1 VILRKTNNYMS
12 KQIMNKKILILT
24 IVIAALVVV
33 FFLKNNQLI
42 TSSPSYSYETAMIDE
57 GDIAAYI
64 LASGTVNPVNTVDV
78 VAQVSGVVNQIHADF
93 NSIVK
98 QGEIL
103 AQIDPTLYEL
113 QVRQAEAT
121 LNKAQ
126 AEAEK
131 KRKIYEV
138 YKELIN
144 TPDRISKYEL
154 ENSRIEF
161 TAATEQLKIAKT
173 ELEKAESNLN
183 STAIRSPIDGIIV
196 SMNIGVG
203 KFVSPSQSHPLFVIA
218 NDLTKMKVEAHVSEA
233 DIGKLREGQEASFEV
248 DAYPGQQFEGKIQ
261 QIRNVPTTNNN
272 VVTYDVV
279 ILVDKNDE
287 LRLKPG
293 MTAEVQILV
302 ANQNDVLRIP
312 TAALRFIPPP
322 SSLIEEDSSNLKN
335 SPMIWALAKNGRLK
349 AVSVE
354 TGISDDEFTQ
364 ILGGDLE
371 IGQEIVIGVTQKGGS
386 SSEELGPIVLPKPK
400 RF

>member
-1 VILRKTNNYMS
+1 
-12 KQIMNKKILILT
+12 MNRKILILT
-24 IVIAALVVV
+24 IIIAALIVAL
-33 FFLKNNQLI
+33 FLKNSQLI
-42 TSSPSYSYETAMIDE
+42 TNSPNYSYETAMIDV

-64 LASGTVNPVNTVDV
+64 LASGTVNPVSTVDV

-93 NSIVK
+93 NSIVE

-103 AQIDPTLYEL
+103 AQIDPTLYDL

-121 LNKAQ
+121 LSKAQ

-154 ENSRIEF
+154 ENSKIEF
-161 TAATEQLKIAKT
+161 TAAAEQLKIAKT

-183 STAIRSPIDGIIV
+183 STAIRSPIDGVVV
-196 SMNIGVG
+196 SMNIRVG
-203 KFVSPSQSHPLFVIA
+203 EFVSPSQSHPLFVIA

-233 DIGKLREGQEASFEV
+233 DIGKLREGQEAFFEV
-248 DAYPGQQFEGKIQ
+248 DAYPGQQFEGRIQ
-261 QIRNVPTTNNN
+261 QIRNVPITNNN

-287 LRLKPG
+287 LILKPG

-312 TAALRFIPPP
+312 TAALRFMPPP
-322 SSLIEEDSSNLKN
+322 SSLIEKDSSELKN
-335 SPMIWALAKNGRLK
+335 SPIVWALLKNSRLK

-354 TGISDDEFTQ
+354 TGISDGEFTQ
-364 ILGGDLE
+364 ILAGDVE
-371 IGQEIVIGVTQKGGS
+371 KGQEIVIGVTQKGKS

>member
-1 VILRKTNNYMS
+1 MQKRVTNR
-12 KQIMNKKILILT
+12 KILILT
-24 IVIAALVVV
+24 IAIIALVVV
-33 FFLKNNQLI
+33 FFLKNSQLI
-42 TSSPSYSYETAMIDE
+42 RRSPSYSYETAMIDK

-64 LASGTVNPVNTVDV
+64 SASGTANPVNTVDV
-78 VAQVSGVVNQIHADF
+78 VAQVSGVVNQIYADF

-103 AQIDPTLYEL
+103 AQIDPALYEL

-121 LNKAQ
+121 LSKTQ
-126 AEAEK
+126 AETEK
-131 KRKIYEV
+131 KRKIYEL

-154 ENSRIEF
+154 ESSRIEY
-161 TAATEQLKIAKT
+161 TSAAEQLKIAKT

-183 STAIRSPIDGIIV
+183 STAIRSPIDGVIV

-203 KFVSPSQSHPLFVIA
+203 EFVSPSQSHPLFVIA

-233 DIGKLREGQEASFEV
+233 DIGKLREGQGAFFEV
-248 DAYPGQQFEGKIQ
+248 DAYHGQQFEGRIQ
-261 QIRNVPTTNNN
+261 QIRNVPIVNNN

-279 ILVDKNDE
+279 ILVNNNDE
-287 LRLKPG
+287 LKLKPG

-302 ANQNDVLRIP
+302 ANQKNVLRIP

-322 SSLIEEDSSNLKN
+322 SSLIDQDSSDLKN
-335 SPMIWALAKNGRLK
+335 SPMVWTLLENGRLK
-349 AVSVE
+349 AITVE
-354 TGISDDEFTQ
+354 TGISDDMFTQ
-364 ILGGDLE
+364 ILGGDIE
-371 IGQEIVIGVTQKGGS
+371 KGQDIIIGVTQKGKS

>member
-1 VILRKTNNYMS
+1 MRNSDNQMRKQVINR
-12 KQIMNKKILILT
+12 KILILA
-24 IVIAALVVV
+24 IVIIALAVG
-33 FFLKNNQLI
+33 FFLKYSQFING
-42 TSSPSYSYETAMIDE
+42 SPNYSYNTATVDS
-57 GDIAAYI
+57 GDIVAYI
-64 LASGTVNPVNTVDV
+64 SASGTVNPVNTVDV
-78 VAQVSGVVNQIHADF
+78 VAQVSGVVIQIYADF

-113 QVRQAEAT
+113 QARQAEAT
-121 LNKAQ
+121 LSKAQ

-131 KRKIYEV
+131 KRKIYEL
-138 YKELIN
+138 YKQLIN

-154 ENSRIEF
+154 ENSRIEY
-161 TAATEQLKIAKT
+161 TSAMEQLKIAKT

-183 STAIRSPIDGIIV
+183 STAIRSSIDGVII

-203 KFVSPSQSHPLFVIA
+203 EFVSPSHPLFVIA

-233 DIGKLREGQEASFEV
+233 DIGKLREGQEAFFEV
-248 DAYPGQQFEGKIQ
+248 DAYPGQQFQGRIQ
-261 QIRNVPTTNNN
+261 QIRNVPNTNNN

-287 LRLKPG
+287 LKLKPG

-322 SSLIEEDSSNLKN
+322 SSLIEEDSNELRN
-335 SPMIWALAKNGRLK
+335 SPIIWTLLKNGRLK
-349 AVSVE
+349 AMSVE
-354 TGISDDEFTQ
+354 TGISDDKFTE
-364 ILGGDLE
+364 ILGGDLKK
-371 IGQEIVIGVTQKGGS
+371 GQEIVIGVTHKGKS

>member
-1 VILRKTNNYMS
+1 MP
-12 KQIMNKKILILT
+12 KQVMNRKILILT
-24 IVIAALVVV
+24 IVIAALAVV
-33 FFLKNNQLI
+33 FLLRNTQLI
-42 TSSPSYSYETAMIDE
+42 TNSPSYSYETAVIDR

-78 VAQVSGVVNQIHADF
+78 VAQVSGVVNQIYADF
-93 NSIVK
+93 NSVVK

-103 AQIDPTLYEL
+103 AQIDPALYEL
-113 QVRQAEAT
+113 QVRQTEAT
-121 LNKAQ
+121 LSKAQ

-131 KRKIYEV
+131 KRNTYEA
-138 YKELIN
+138 YKELSK

-154 ENSRIEF
+154 ENSKIEF
-161 TAATEQLKIAKT
+161 TAAAEQLKIAKT

-183 STAIRSPIDGIIV
+183 STAIRSPIDGV
-196 SMNIGVG
+196 SVSKNIGVG
-203 KFVSPSQSHPLFVIA
+203 EFVSPSQSHPLFVIA
-218 NDLTKMKVEAHVSEA
+218 NDLTKMMVEAHVSEA
-233 DIGKLREGQEASFEV
+233 DIGRLREGQEASFEV

-279 ILVDKNDE
+279 ILVDNNDE

-293 MTAEVQILV
+293 MTAEVRILV
-302 ANQNDVLRIP
+302 SNQKDVLRIP

-322 SSLIEEDSSNLKN
+322 SSPIEHDSNDLKN
-335 SPMIWALAKNGRLK
+335 SPVVWTMLKNGHLM
-349 AVSVE
+349 AVPVE

-364 ILGGDLE
+364 ILGGDLKK
-371 IGQEIVIGVTQKGGS
+371 GQTVVIGVRQKGKS
-386 SSEELGPIVLPKPK
+386 SAEELGPIVLPKPK

>member
-1 VILRKTNNYMS
+1 MNRKL
-12 KQIMNKKILILT
+12 LILA
-24 IVIAALVVV
+24 IVIIALVVV
-33 FFLKNNQLI
+33 FFLKNSQLV
-42 TSSPSYSYETAMIDE
+42 SRSPSYSYNTATIDS

-64 LASGTVNPVNTVDV
+64 SASGTVNPVITVDV
-78 VAQVSGVVNQIHADF
+78 VAHVSGVVNQIHADF

-103 AQIDPTLYEL
+103 AQIDPSLYEL
-113 QVRQAEAT
+113 QVRQADAT
-121 LNKAQ
+121 LSKAQ

-131 KRKIYEV
+131 KRKIYEL

-154 ENSRIEF
+154 ENSRIEY
-161 TAATEQLKIAKT
+161 TSAMEQLKIAKA

-183 STAIRSPIDGIIV
+183 SAAIRSPIEGVII
-196 SMNIGVG
+196 SKNIGVG
-203 KFVSPSQSHPLFVIA
+203 EFIGPSQSHPLFVIA

-233 DIGKLREGQEASFEV
+233 DIGKLREGQEALFEV
-248 DAYPGQQFEGKIQ
+248 DAYPGQQFKGRIQ
-261 QIRNVPTTNNN
+261 QIRNVPLTNNN

-279 ILVDKNDE
+279 ILVSNNDE
-287 LRLKPG
+287 LKLKPG

-322 SSLIEEDSSNLKN
+322 SSPLDQDSNDLKN
-335 SPMIWALAKNGRLK
+335 SPTVWILLKNGRLK
-349 AVSVE
+349 AISVE
-354 TGISDDEFTQ
+354 TGISDDIFTQ
-364 ILGGDLE
+364 ILGGDME
-371 IGQEIVIGVTQKGGS
+371 KGQEIIIGVTQKGKS

>member
-1 VILRKTNNYMS
+1 MPKRVMNRKL
-12 KQIMNKKILILT
+12 LILA
-24 IVIAALVVV
+24 IVIIALVVV
-33 FFLKNNQLI
+33 FFLKNSQLV
-42 TSSPSYSYETAMIDE
+42 SRSPSYSYNTATIDS

-64 LASGTVNPVNTVDV
+64 SASGTVNPVITVDV
-78 VAQVSGVVNQIHADF
+78 VAHVSGVVNQIHADF

-113 QVRQAEAT
+113 QVRQADAT
-121 LNKAQ
+121 LSKAQ

-131 KRKIYEV
+131 KRKIYEL

-154 ENSRIEF
+154 ENSRIEY
-161 TAATEQLKIAKT
+161 TSAMEQLKIAKA

-183 STAIRSPIDGIIV
+183 SAAIRSPIEGVII
-196 SMNIGVG
+196 SKNIGVG
-203 KFVSPSQSHPLFVIA
+203 EFIGPSQSHPLFVIA

-233 DIGKLREGQEASFEV
+233 DIGKLREGQEAVFEV
-248 DAYPGQQFEGKIQ
+248 DAYPGQQFKGRIQ
-261 QIRNVPTTNNN
+261 QIRNVSITNNN

-279 ILVDKNDE
+279 ILVSNNDE
-287 LRLKPG
+287 LKLKPG

-312 TAALRFIPPP
+312 TAALRFIPLP
-322 SSLIEEDSSNLKN
+322 SSPLDQDSNDLQN
-335 SPMIWALAKNGRLK
+335 SPTVWILLKNGRLK
-349 AVSVE
+349 AISVE
-354 TGISDDEFTQ
+354 TGISDDIFTQ
-364 ILGGDLE
+364 ILGGDIE
-371 IGQEIVIGVTQKGGS
+371 KGQEIIIGVTQKGKS

>member
-1 VILRKTNNYMS
+1 MP
-12 KQIMNKKILILT
+12 KQVKNRKILIIT
-24 IVIAALVVV
+24 IVIAALAVV
-33 FFLKNNQLI
+33 FFLKNSQLI
-42 TSSPSYSYETAMIDE
+42 TNSPSYSYETAIIDE

-113 QVRQAEAT
+113 QVRQDEAT
-121 LNKAQ
+121 LSKAQ

-131 KRKIYEV
+131 KRKIYEA
-138 YKELIN
+138 YKELSN

-154 ENSRIEF
+154 ENSKIEF
-161 TAATEQLKIAKT
+161 TAAAEQLKIAKT

-183 STAIRSPIDGIIV
+183 STSIRSPIDGV
-196 SMNIGVG
+196 AFSMNIGVG
-203 KFVSPSQSHPLFVIA
+203 EFVSPTQSHPLFVIA

-233 DIGKLREGQEASFEV
+233 DIGRLREGQEAFFGV
-248 DAYPGQQFEGKIQ
+248 DAYPGRRFEGKIL

-279 ILVDKNDE
+279 IIVDQNDE

-302 ANQNDVLRIP
+302 ANQKNILRIP

-322 SSLIEEDSSNLKN
+322 SSPIEQDSKDLKN
-335 SPMIWALAKNGRLK
+335 SPVVWTLLKNGRLM
-349 AVSVE
+349 AVPLE

-364 ILGGDLE
+364 ILGGDLQK
-371 IGQEIVIGVTQKGGS
+371 GQEIVIGVRQEGKS

>member
-1 VILRKTNNYMS
+1 MNRKL
-12 KQIMNKKILILT
+12 LILA
-24 IVIAALVVV
+24 IVIIALVVV
-33 FFLKNNQLI
+33 FFLKNSQLV
-42 TSSPSYSYETAMIDE
+42 SRSPSYSYNTATIDS

-64 LASGTVNPVNTVDV
+64 SASGTVNPVITVDV
-78 VAQVSGVVNQIHADF
+78 VAHVSGVVNQIHADF

-113 QVRQAEAT
+113 QVRQADAT
-121 LNKAQ
+121 LSKAQ

-131 KRKIYEV
+131 KRKIYEL

-154 ENSRIEF
+154 ENSRIEY
-161 TAATEQLKIAKT
+161 TSAMEQLKIAKA

-183 STAIRSPIDGIIV
+183 SAAIRSPIEGVII
-196 SMNIGVG
+196 SKNIGVG
-203 KFVSPSQSHPLFVIA
+203 EFIGPSQSHPLFVIA

-233 DIGKLREGQEASFEV
+233 DIGKLREGQEAVFEV
-248 DAYPGQQFEGKIQ
+248 DAYPGQQFKGRIQ
-261 QIRNVPTTNNN
+261 QIRNVPITNNN

-279 ILVDKNDE
+279 ILVSNNDE
-287 LRLKPG
+287 LKLKPG

-312 TAALRFIPPP
+312 TAALRFIPLP
-322 SSLIEEDSSNLKN
+322 SSPLDQDSNDLQN
-335 SPMIWALAKNGRLK
+335 SPTVWILLKNGRLK
-349 AVSVE
+349 AISVE
-354 TGISDDEFTQ
+354 TGISDDIFTQ
-364 ILGGDLE
+364 ILGGDIE
-371 IGQEIVIGVTQKGGS
+371 KGQEIIIGVTQKGKS

>member
-1 VILRKTNNYMS
+1 MPNHAMNRKL
-12 KQIMNKKILILT
+12 LILA
-24 IVIAALVVV
+24 IVIIALVVV
-33 FFLKNNQLI
+33 FFLKNSQLV
-42 TSSPSYSYETAMIDE
+42 SRSPSYSYNTATIDS

-64 LASGTVNPVNTVDV
+64 SASGTVNPVITVDV
-78 VAQVSGVVNQIHADF
+78 VAHVSGVVNQIHADF

-121 LNKAQ
+121 LSKAQ

-131 KRKIYEV
+131 KRKIYEL
-138 YKELIN
+138 YKELTN

-154 ENSRIEF
+154 ENSRIEY
-161 TAATEQLKIAKT
+161 TSAMEQLKIAEA

-183 STAIRSPIDGIIV
+183 SAAIRSPIDGVII
-196 SMNIGVG
+196 SKNIGVG
-203 KFVSPSQSHPLFVIA
+203 EFISPSQSHPLFVIA

-233 DIGKLREGQEASFEV
+233 DIGKLREGQEAFFEV
-248 DAYPGQQFEGKIQ
+248 DAYPGQQFRGRIQ
-261 QIRNVPTTNNN
+261 QIRNVPITNNN

-279 ILVDKNDE
+279 IIVSNNDE
-287 LRLKPG
+287 LKLKPG

-322 SSLIEEDSSNLKN
+322 SSPLDQDSNDLKN
-335 SPMIWALAKNGRLK
+335 GPTVWILLKNGRLK
-349 AVSVE
+349 AISVE
-354 TGISDDEFTQ
+354 TGISDDIFTQ
-364 ILGGDLE
+364 ILGGDIE
-371 IGQEIVIGVTQKGGS
+371 KGQEIIIGVTQKGKS

>member
-1 VILRKTNNYMS
+1 MP
-12 KQIMNKKILILT
+12 KQVMNRKILILT
-24 IVIAALVVV
+24 IVIAALIVVLI
-33 FFLKNNQLI
+33 LKNSQLI
-42 TSSPSYSYETAMIDE
+42 TNSPSYSYETAMMDE

-64 LASGTVNPVNTVDV
+64 LASGTVNPLNTVDV
-78 VAQVSGVVNQIHADF
+78 VAQVSGVVNQIHVDF

-98 QGEIL
+98 QGEIV
-103 AQIDPTLYEL
+103 AQIDPALYEL

-121 LNKAQ
+121 MNKAQ

-144 TPDRISKYEL
+144 TPDRISKFEL

-183 STAIRSPIDGIIV
+183 STAIRSPIDGVVV
-196 SMNIGVG
+196 SMNIDVG
-203 KFVSPSQSHPLFVIA
+203 EFVSPSQSHPLFVIA
-218 NDLTKMKVEAHVSEA
+218 NDLAKMKVEAHVSEA
-233 DIGKLREGQEASFEV
+233 DIGKLREGQEAFFEV
-248 DAYPGQQFEGKIQ
+248 DAYPGQQFEGRIK

-279 ILVDKNDE
+279 LLVDKNDE

-322 SSLIEEDSSNLKN
+322 SSLIEEDSSDLKN
-335 SPMIWALAKNGRLK
+335 SPMVWTLLKNGRLR

-371 IGQEIVIGVTQKGGS
+371 KGQEIVIGVTQKGES

>member
-1 VILRKTNNYMS
+1 MP
-12 KQIMNKKILILT
+12 KQVMNRKILILT
-24 IVIAALVVV
+24 IVIAALIVVLI
-33 FFLKNNQLI
+33 LKNSQLI
-42 TSSPSYSYETAMIDE
+42 TNSPSYSYETAMMDE

-64 LASGTVNPVNTVDV
+64 LASGTVNPLNTVDV
-78 VAQVSGVVNQIHADF
+78 VAQVSGVVNQIHVDF

-103 AQIDPTLYEL
+103 AQIDPALYEL

-144 TPDRISKYEL
+144 TPDRISKFEL

-173 ELEKAESNLN
+173 ELEKGESNLN
-183 STAIRSPIDGIIV
+183 YTAIRSPIDGVVV
-196 SMNIGVG
+196 SMNVDVG
-203 KFVSPSQSHPLFVIA
+203 EFVSPSQSHPLFVIA
-218 NDLTKMKVEAHVSEA
+218 NDLAKMKVEAHVSEA
-233 DIGKLREGQEASFEV
+233 DIGKLREGQEAFFEV
-248 DAYPGQQFEGKIQ
+248 DAYPGQQFEGRIK
-261 QIRNVPTTNNN
+261 QIRNVSTTNNN

-322 SSLIEEDSSNLKN
+322 SSLIEEDSSDLKN
-335 SPMIWALAKNGRLK
+335 SPMVWTLLKNGRLR

-371 IGQEIVIGVTQKGGS
+371 KGQEIVIGVTQKGES

>member
-1 VILRKTNNYMS
+1 MNRKL
-12 KQIMNKKILILT
+12 LILA
-24 IVIAALVVV
+24 IVIIALVVV
-33 FFLKNNQLI
+33 FFLKNSQLV
-42 TSSPSYSYETAMIDE
+42 SRSPSYSYNTATIDS

-64 LASGTVNPVNTVDV
+64 SASGTVNPVITVDV
-78 VAQVSGVVNQIHADF
+78 VAHVSGVVNQIHADF

-113 QVRQAEAT
+113 QVRQADAS
-121 LNKAQ
+121 LSKAQ

-131 KRKIYEV
+131 KRKIYEL

-154 ENSRIEF
+154 ENSRIEY
-161 TAATEQLKIAKT
+161 TSAMEQLKIAKA

-183 STAIRSPIDGIIV
+183 SAAIRSPIEGVII
-196 SMNIGVG
+196 SKNIGVG
-203 KFVSPSQSHPLFVIA
+203 EFIGPSQSHPLFVIA

-233 DIGKLREGQEASFEV
+233 DIGKLREGQEALFEV
-248 DAYPGQQFEGKIQ
+248 DAYPGQQFKGRIQ
-261 QIRNVPTTNNN
+261 QIRNVPLTNNN

-279 ILVDKNDE
+279 ILVSNNDE
-287 LRLKPG
+287 LKLKPG

-322 SSLIEEDSSNLKN
+322 SSPIDQDSNDLKN
-335 SPMIWALAKNGRLK
+335 SPTVWILLKNGRLK
-349 AVSVE
+349 AISVE
-354 TGISDDEFTQ
+354 TGISDDIFTQ
-364 ILGGDLE
+364 ILGGDME
-371 IGQEIVIGVTQKGGS
+371 KGQEIIIGVTQKGKS

>member
-1 VILRKTNNYMS
+1 MNRK
-12 KQIMNKKILILT
+12 IFILT
-24 IVIAALVVV
+24 IVIAALAVV
-33 FFLKNNQLI
+33 FFLKNSQLI
-42 TSSPSYSYETAMIDE
+42 TNSPNYSYETAMIDE
-57 GDIAAYI
+57 GDIAAYV

-78 VAQVSGVVNQIHADF
+78 VAQVSGVVNQVHADF

-121 LNKAQ
+121 LGKAQ

-131 KRKIYEV
+131 KRKIYEA
-138 YKELIN
+138 YKELSN
-144 TPDRISKYEL
+144 TPDRISKFEL
-154 ENSRIEF
+154 ENSKIEF
-161 TAATEQLKIAKT
+161 TAAAEQLKIAKT

-183 STAIRSPIDGIIV
+183 STAIRSPIDGV
-196 SMNIGVG
+196 AFSMNISVG
-203 KFVSPSQSHPLFVIA
+203 EFVSPSQSHPLFVIA

-233 DIGKLREGQEASFEV
+233 DIGRLREGQEAFFEV
-248 DAYPGQQFEGKIQ
+248 DAYPGRQFEGKIQ

-279 ILVDKNDE
+279 ILVDQNDE

-302 ANQNDVLRIP
+302 ANQKDVLRIP

-322 SSLIEEDSSNLKN
+322 SSSIEQDSNELKN
-335 SPMIWALAKNGRLK
+335 SPVVWTLLKNGRLK

-364 ILGGDLE
+364 IRGRDLHK
-371 IGQEIVIGVTQKGGS
+371 GQEIVIGVRQKGKS
-386 SSEELGPIVLPKPK
+386 SSEELGPLVLPKPK

>member
-1 VILRKTNNYMS
+1 MS
-12 KQIMNKKILILT
+12 RKILILT
-24 IVIAALVVV
+24 IVIAALVVA
-33 FFLKNNQLI
+33 FFLKNSQLI

-64 LASGTVNPVNTVDV
+64 LASGTVNPVDTVDV
-78 VAQVSGVVNQIHADF
+78 VAQVSGVVNQIHVDF

-121 LNKAQ
+121 MGKSQ
-126 AEAEK
+126 AETEK

-154 ENSRIEF
+154 ENSRIEY
-161 TAATEQLKIAKT
+161 TAAAEQLKIAKT

-183 STAIRSPIDGIIV
+183 STAIRSPIDGVAV

-203 KFVSPSQSHPLFVIA
+203 EFVSPSQSNPLFVIA

-233 DIGKLREGQEASFEV
+233 DVGKLREGQEASFEV
-248 DAYPGQQFEGKIQ
+248 DAYPGQQFEGRIQ
-261 QIRNVPTTNNN
+261 QIKNVPTTNNN

-302 ANQNDVLRIP
+302 ANQTDVLRIP

-322 SSLIEEDSSNLKN
+322 SSLIEEHSSDLKN
-335 SPMIWALAKNGRLK
+335 SPMVWTLLKNGRLK
-349 AVSVE
+349 AVPVE

-371 IGQEIVIGVTQKGGS
+371 KGQEIVTGVTQKGES
-386 SSEELGPIVLPKPK
+386 SSEELGPLVLPKPK

>member
-1 VILRKTNNYMS
+1 MNRK
-12 KQIMNKKILILT
+12 IFILT
-24 IVIAALVVV
+24 IVIIALVVV
-33 FFLKNNQLI
+33 FFLKNSQILRR
-42 TSSPSYSYETAMIDE
+42 SPSYSYETAMIDK
-57 GDIAAYI
+57 GDIAAYVS
-64 LASGTVNPVNTVDV
+64 ASGTANPVDTVDV

-93 NSIVK
+93 NSVIK

-121 LNKAQ
+121 LSKAQ

-131 KRKIYEV
+131 KRKIYEL

-154 ENSRIEF
+154 ENSRIEY
-161 TAATEQLKIAKT
+161 TSALEQLKIAKT

-183 STAIRSPIDGIIV
+183 FTAIRSPIDGVIV

-203 KFVSPSQSHPLFVIA
+203 KFVSPTQGHPLFVIA
-218 NDLTKMKVEAHVSEA
+218 NDLKKMKVEAHISEA
-233 DIGKLREGQEASFEV
+233 DIGKLREGQEAFFGV
-248 DAYPGQQFEGKIQ
+248 DAYPGQQFEGRIQ
-261 QIRNVPTTNNN
+261 QIRNVPITNNN
-272 VVTYDVV
+272 VVSYDVV
-279 ILVDKNDE
+279 ILVNNNDE
-287 LRLKPG
+287 MKLKPG

-302 ANQNDVLRIP
+302 ASQEGVLRIP

-322 SSLIEEDSSNLKN
+322 PSLIDEDSTNDPKN
-335 SPMIWALAKNGRLK
+335 SLVVWTLLKNGRLK
-349 AVSVE
+349 AISVE
-354 TGISDDEFTQ
+354 TGISDDIFTQ
-364 ILGGDLE
+364 ILGGDIE
-371 IGQEIVIGVTQKGGS
+371 KGQEIIIGVTQKGKS

>member
-1 VILRKTNNYMS
+1 MP
-12 KQIMNKKILILT
+12 KQVMNRKILILT
-24 IVIAALVVV
+24 IVIAALIVVLI
-33 FFLKNNQLI
+33 LKNSQLI
-42 TSSPSYSYETAMIDE
+42 TNSPSYSYETAMMDE

-64 LASGTVNPVNTVDV
+64 LASGTVNPLNTVDV
-78 VAQVSGVVNQIHADF
+78 VAQVSGVVNQIHVDF

-98 QGEIL
+98 QGEIV
-103 AQIDPTLYEL
+103 AQIDPALYEL

-121 LNKAQ
+121 MNKAQ

-144 TPDRISKYEL
+144 TPDRISKFEL

-183 STAIRSPIDGIIV
+183 STAIRSPIDGVVV
-196 SMNIGVG
+196 SMNIDVG
-203 KFVSPSQSHPLFVIA
+203 EFVSPSQSHPLFVIA
-218 NDLTKMKVEAHVSEA
+218 NDLAKMKVEAHVSEA
-233 DIGKLREGQEASFEV
+233 DIGKLREGQEAFFEV
-248 DAYPGQQFEGKIQ
+248 DAYPGQQFEGRIK
-261 QIRNVPTTNNN
+261 QIRNVSTTNNN

-279 ILVDKNDE
+279 LLVDKNDE

-322 SSLIEEDSSNLKN
+322 SSLIEEDSSDLKN
-335 SPMIWALAKNGRLK
+335 SPMVWTLLKNGRLR

-371 IGQEIVIGVTQKGGS
+371 KGQEIVIGVTQKGES